1 MKTLLSCPF
10 ISSVTTLLFLHS
22 THDLIMSN
30 NLAGIWNT
38 LEDLYQELDLMNH
51 LLADSVSIPIIPTDE
66 ETEEEMGRVTFW
78 ELLDHH
84 THMSLTEAEPV
95 KPANSMWVKEF
106 DWSVEKV
113 MKLINK
119 PSFNKDVD
127 SNVINVLKKVHSIYW
142 RQESTTN
149 LLYILNIEVQP
160 TLNQVE
166 HGRSKLLQAQ
176 FKRVFLKDSET
187 LLSLKKPLT
196 IVVAVSELY
205 TKELQ
210 RFLHMIGN
218 LTKGEH
224 TTSLSLIIVLMGQTT
239 TSATEKILKEFSQ
252 QYSSIPLHKITS
264 TEWLCRG
271 HALSL
276 ALQHVRPTDILFL
289 ADIELEFD
297 AIFLERCSAY
307 PRQESLLYLP
317 LPLTRYSNTLH
328 SFMTKLTGATLS
340 GHWIIQ
346 TRGLA
351 CVYASDILS
360 AVMMEGKGIPRE
372 IHIDTVLETL
382 VKKGLTVMQGPDN
395 HLYRRYSKGQCGRAL
410 IGEPCSA
417 EGENR
422 DEKYALSQLSAYLL
436 RQPMRV

>member
-1 MKTLLSCPF
+1 MKTLFSCPF
-10 ISSVTTLLFLHS
+10 ISSVTTLLSLHS
-22 THDLIMSN
+22 THDLITSN

-51 LLADSVSIPIIPTDE
+51 LLADSVSIPFIPTDE

-78 ELLDHH
+78 ELLDYH

-95 KPANSMWVKEF
+95 KPVNSMWVKEF
-106 DWSVEKV
+106 DWSVKKV

-119 PSFNKDVD
+119 PSFNKNDD

-142 RQESTTN
+142 RQESTSK
-149 LLYILNIEVQP
+149 LVYILNIEVQP

-166 HGRSKLLQAQ
+166 QGRSKLLQAQ

-196 IVVAVSELY
+196 IVVASSELY

-224 TTSLSLIIVLMGQTT
+224 TVSLSLIIVLMGQTT
-239 TSATEKILKEFSQ
+239 SATNQILKAFSQ
-252 QYSSIPLHKITS
+252 KYSSIPFQKLT
-264 TEWLCRG
+264 TTQWLCRG

-276 ALQHVRPTDILFL
+276 ALQHVRPTDVLFL

-297 AIFLERCSAY
+297 AIFLERCSVY

-317 LPLTRYSNTLH
+317 LPLTRYSHTLQ

-340 GHWIIQ
+340 GHWITQ
-346 TRGLA
+346 ARGLA

-360 AVMMEGKGIPRE
+360 AVMMEGKGMPRE
-372 IHIDTVLETL
+372 IHIDIVFETL

-395 HLYRRYSKGQCGRAL
+395 HLNRRYAKGLCGRAL